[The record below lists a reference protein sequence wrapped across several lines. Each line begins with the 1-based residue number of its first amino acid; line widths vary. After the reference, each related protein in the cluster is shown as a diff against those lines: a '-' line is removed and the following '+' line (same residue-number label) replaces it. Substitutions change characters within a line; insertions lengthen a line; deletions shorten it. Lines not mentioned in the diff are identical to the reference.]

1 MFVPPSLCSDPDAEV
16 LLYEYLDGEL
26 APGQEPAL
34 FGHLATCAECRRQ
47 FDALLSFRLA
57 VRQEP
62 LVVPPALDRRVMA
75 RLDESRRRSALRPD
89 RRADRAPLAGAL
101 RRRISVGAA
110 LAVAIVAVGLAALM
124 PASAPAEPAEPVHF
138 APVYLQDGPLFVLD
152 EEVTVE
158 EERRR

>member
-26 APGQEPAL
+26 APGREPDL
-34 FGHLATCAECRRQ
+34 FGHLAACAECRRQ
-47 FDALLSFRLA
+47 FDAMLSFRLA

-62 LVVPPALDRRVMA
+62 LAVPPALDRRVMA
-75 RLDESRRRSALRPD
+75 RLDQARRRNATRPD

-101 RRRISVGAA
+101 RRRISIGAA
-110 LAVAIVAVGLAALM
+110 LAVAVVAVGLAALM
-124 PASAPAEPAEPVHF
+124 PAPAEPVESVHF

-158 EERRR
+158 AERRR